1 MDSLMSQQPD
11 STPDGERQSDRSHTV
26 GRNSDSLVA
35 RYLVLI
41 GCALAVLAL
50 DQVLKALIV
59 HSLKDGKYID
69 LLGGLIRLD
78 FTRNSGAAFGLFQ
91 SGGFVFAAVA
101 ILVSLGILIFYRRVA
116 ASSFL
121 IRLALGLILGGA
133 LGNLIDRVRFGYVVD
148 YVDLRWWYVFNLA
161 DSAIVV
167 GVGMLLLHSAIESS
181 DTVR

>member
-1 MDSLMSQQPD
+1 MAQPPD
-11 STPDGERQSDRSHTV
+11 STPEGERQSDPSPMAGMNAEMLIV
-26 GRNSDSLVA
+26 

-41 GCALAVLAL
+41 GSALAVFAL
-50 DQVLKALIV
+50 DQTLKALV
-59 HSLKDGKYID
+59 VQSLKNGRYIELLDG
-69 LLGGLIRLD
+69 LVRLD

-101 ILVSLGILIFYRRVA
+101 ILVSLGILFFYRRVA
-116 ASSFL
+116 ASPL
-121 IRLALGLILGGA
+121 LVRLALGLILGGA
-133 LGNLIDRVRFGYVVD
+133 LGNLVDRVRFGYVVD

-167 GVGMLLLHSAIESS
+167 GVGLLLLHSTIESS